1 MSGQDLHRLRGAGS
15 VASGM
20 AGPGRITPITIIS
33 PVRRWWA
40 WWLRLTWPLARWNP
54 LVVRPLIR
62 LGFINFAHWSL
73 FDRVPAGGPRRDR
86 RRLKQPY
93 VLFQSNFNGP
103 ADLYIDA
110 FSLVVRGRIWLL
122 WGGAYGYPG
131 ARPMEHFRGFIL
143 EKQVPTGH
151 YWSAYPDGSS
161 RMVVSAVE
169 LRDAVDRFGAE
180 AAQLPPDEFAA
191 AYRYFLGEVQA
202 HL

>member
-1 MSGQDLHRLRGAGS
+1 MVTDSDTSAPTSEQLPGASPADDGRQGVSFGQAFRF
-15 VASGM
+15 
-20 AGPGRITPITIIS
+20 
-33 PVRRWWA
+33 
-40 WWLRLTWPLARWNP
+40 WL
-54 LVVRPLIR
+54 R

-73 FDRVPAGGPRRDR
+73 FDRVPAGGPRRGR

-161 RMVVSAVE
+161 RMVVSALR